1 MKLPTEIL
9 NHILSYLQSDQAA
22 LKACIETHATLSQLA
37 ERYLYA
43 DITLRT
49 DDLPTGNFGTSNL
62 ARLLSD
68 KPHLIHHIRHLVI
81 GVVGLIKRDVFQH
94 VEKIAAILPLL
105 SSLRKITL
113 RHFKYSWKELPDAF
127 HRAFLNCLHLPSMQ
141 DVRVSRVIDFPF
153 MVVLSGECKSITRL
167 TVQNCS
173 SKSVTWGQAHLEEKY
188 DALYQNQSAPF
199 KSLCLENY
207 DGIFLKMFLAW
218 VEKRGLEFRSLEIFP
233 WTISDF
239 DALSRVIS
247 KSSNSLTTLDLDIG
261 LTDPCMCLLFC

>member
-1 MKLPTEIL
+1 MNLPTEIL
-9 NHILSYLQSDQAA
+9 NYILSYLQSDQAA
-22 LKACIETHATLSQLA
+22 LKACIETHTRLSQLA

-81 GVVGLIKRDVFQH
+81 GVVGLIKQDVFQH
-94 VEKIAAILPLL
+94 AEKIAAILPLL

-127 HRAFLNCLHLPSMQ
+127 HRAFLECLHLPSMQ

-173 SKSVTWGQAHLEEKY
+173 CKRVTWGQPHLKY
-188 DALYQNQSAPF
+188 DALYDRNRSAPF
-199 KSLCLENY
+199 KSLCLENCN
-207 DGIFLKMFLAW
+207 GIFLKIFLTW
-218 VEKRGLEFRSLEIFP
+218 VEKRGLGFRSLEIFP
-233 WTISDF
+233 WNISDF
-239 DALSRVIS
+239 DALPRVIS
-247 KSSNSLTTLDLDIG
+247 RSSNSLTSLDLDIR
-261 LTDPCMCLLFC
+261 LTNPCTCLLFC